1 MDDPSICWPCP
12 AYECIHGVEAV
23 SPEEVT
29 DEVEGVVVVDVGL
42 RLNPSLFALGDV
54 DAVGGGDS

>member
-1 MDDPSICWPCP
+1 M
-12 AYECIHGVEAV
+12 GAV

-29 DEVEGVVVVDVGL
+29 DEVDGAAGVAVVVL

>member
-1 MDDPSICWPCP
+1 MCWLCP
-12 AYECIHGVEAV
+12 TYDCIQGVGAV

-29 DEVEGVVVVDVGL
+29 DEVEGAAGIAVVVVL